1 MNWKNKV
8 IAITPFICLIVF
20 AILWIEFDK
29 AHPGWIVFLLIPLMP
44 FILGKKKLSAST
56 VIIIIYFLVS
66 IITGKWNVTWVI
78 LLLIPVVNIIMLPSD
93 GSKVFKFK
101 KYTKKDDDF
110 IDLDV

>member
-56 VIIIIYFLVS
+56 VIIII
-66 IITGKWNVTWVI
+66 TGKWNVTWVI